1 MTSFT
6 IPDGMGEIGGR
17 MFQDCTALTSVTIPG
32 SVKKIGYSAFQNCAS
47 LKSIA
52 IPDSVTEIEAN
63 VFDGCASLESVSFPA
78 ELKRFGK
85 ESYLAHGGAFRGCKG
100 LTSIALPAC
109 MTRIDSEDFQGCTG
123 LTSLVLPPEV
133 KQIEGSAF
141 AQCENLEWISIPS
154 GVEKIASSAFRGCP
168 AALLAPNTSISVF
181 STDNKPN
188 AVRGFA
194 RLYLQNADMSGAVR
208 EGYLK
213 YIKSQRKKLFPLAAA
228 HEEVLQV
235 MLAERMV
242 AQADAP
248 LLLNACKKGRNAAAK
263 AAVAEYVRENFESR
277 APAEERKKRA
287 PEPAG
292 APKEKR
298 PKETG
303 KSGPTVAEMKK
314 LWSFKKRADGS
325 LVLTGYKGTDKEVVI
340 PERIGKTPV
349 TALRADVRKS
359 SWERGIFGYGTTAV
373 TIPDSVTSI
382 SNYALHGLINVENLR
397 IPPQLTEIGPGAF
410 SGCRLAEARIPQ
422 GITEIGKEAFCQC
435 EELKYVELPQSLKRI
450 GEGAFY
456 GCGLTSVV
464 VPAHVEEIEYRTF
477 EECGALCSV
486 VLPEGLRVIGND
498 AFAGC
503 TALKT
508 VVLPE
513 GLEILENRAFAE
525 TGITSLVIP
534 KSVKQMDG
542 DPFFCCENLKDV
554 TILAGMEYLH
564 DGLFVV
570 SGITGKHYDVTIH
583 APAGSAAEDFAKR
596 NNLKFAAL

>member
-1 MTSFT
+1 M
-6 IPDGMGEIGGR
+6 
-17 MFQDCTALTSVTIPG
+17 
-32 SVKKIGYSAFQNCAS
+32 
-47 LKSIA
+47 
-52 IPDSVTEIEAN
+52 
-63 VFDGCASLESVSFPA
+63 
-78 ELKRFGK
+78 
-85 ESYLAHGGAFRGCKG
+85 
-100 LTSIALPAC
+100 TSIALPAC
-109 MTRIDSEDFQGCTG
+109 MTRINSEDFQGCTG

-133 KQIEGSAF
+133 KQIEGNAF
-141 AQCENLEWISIPS
+141 AQCENLEWIFIPS
-154 GVEKIASSAFRGCP
+154 GVDKIASSAFRGCP

-235 MLAERMV
+235 MLAEKMV

-248 LLLNACKKGRNAAAK
+248 LLLNVCKKGRNAAAK
-263 AAVAEYVRENFESR
+263 AAVAEYVRENFGSH
-277 APAEERKKRA
+277 APAEGRKKRT

-292 APKEKR
+292 APKVKR
-298 PKETG
+298 PKATG
-303 KSGPTVAEMKK
+303 ESGPTAAEMKK

-464 VPAHVEEIEYRTF
+464 VPAHVEEIE
-477 EECGALCSV
+477 CGAFKRCVALCSV